1 MERLR
6 TLLVDFTKSL
16 TNYDYIGFILALVLF
31 VLFLVLAL
39 ILRRRVKL
47 ALFLS
52 MLSFLSLF
60 SLPVA
65 MHLLVKKT
73 LFKNEAKIELVK
85 KLHYSDTLLIKGTLF
100 YKGSYEAKHCKVEV
114 AVHKKD
120 QGFFKDLAY
129 AIKPYKKGKWELDK
143 AFSKGDT
150 VSFKVVIEPY
160 LYQGDY
166 NLSLSSECTL

>member
-1 MERLR
+1 MQKVRSFI
-6 TLLVDFTKSL
+6 TDFINTL
-16 TNYDYIGFILALVLF
+16 TNYDYIGFILAFVLF
-31 VLFLVLAL
+31 VLFLILAL
-39 ILRRRVKL
+39 MLRKKIKL
-47 ALFLS
+47 AFLLMS
-52 MLSFLSLF
+52 LAFLSLF
-60 SLPVA
+60 MAPVA
-65 MHLLVKKT
+65 MHILVKKT

-85 KLHYSDTLLIKGTLF
+85 KLHYSDTLLIKGTLL